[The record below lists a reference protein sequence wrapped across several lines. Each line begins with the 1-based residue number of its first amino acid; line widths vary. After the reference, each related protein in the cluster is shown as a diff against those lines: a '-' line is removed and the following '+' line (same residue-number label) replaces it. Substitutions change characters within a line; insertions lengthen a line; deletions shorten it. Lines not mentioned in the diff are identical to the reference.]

1 MGDNVEL
8 LMAAGK
14 ALYGKRWQSPVGRD
28 LETTDRTVRN
38 WLARAHPI
46 PEHVPVRLEVLLRK
60 RKIEIDAVL
69 EQIGPGIEES
79 SSE

>member
-14 ALYGKRWQSPVGRD
+14 ALYGQRWQSPVARD

-38 WLARAHPI
+38 WLTRTHPI
-46 PEHVPVRLEVLLRK
+46 PEHVPVRLVALLRK
-60 RKIEIDAVL
+60 RKMEIDAVL
-69 EQIGPGIEES
+69 DQVGTRVKES
-79 SSE
+79 SSR